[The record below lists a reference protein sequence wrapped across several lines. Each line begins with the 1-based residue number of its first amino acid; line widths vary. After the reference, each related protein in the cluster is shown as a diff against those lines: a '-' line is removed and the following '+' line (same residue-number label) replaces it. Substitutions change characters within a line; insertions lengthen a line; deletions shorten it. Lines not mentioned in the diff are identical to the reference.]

1 MVASHSSP
9 VYPFAPRASPTS
21 AYPSLKTRK
30 GPIHNPF
37 DKFTQ
42 PEFDEWI
49 DGITSALRRALGQ
62 EPELAASD
70 AETSPDHPDREH
82 TESASDAGS
91 ERSLDVEDSFA
102 DVKARHAKGKAR
114 DPREGPGLGSQQ
126 HPIDLESDEEEEEG
140 EGEEEEE
147 EEYEEEE
154 DREILF
160 QGDEPEEDEGW
171 QGEEYEEEVQEDED
185 NEMGSDVVE
194 MSPRQIVSDGVHEE
208 VIDLISDEEG
218 DEEGDVSHDEAH
230 DHQHAFPPDDGY
242 LGNLFSGD
250 EQEDEGQITPFSC
263 SSRSVPCRSSDFPP
277 ALKDNFSQPPDIR
290 DPWEGPKTYAE
301 DYYAGGDL
309 RDADLKL
316 ERPSP
321 SNLTPLR
328 QERDV
333 ETFPTFIPGQL
344 DLLSES
350 EPDLNNC
357 RLSTIPCRTG

>member
-9 VYPFAPRASPTS
+9 VYPSAPRASPL

-30 GPIHNPF
+30 EPIHNPF

-42 PEFDEWI
+42 PEFDAWI

-62 EPELAASD
+62 EPELAAGPNSD
-70 AETSPDHPDREH
+70 AETSPHHHDRDH
-82 TESASDAGS
+82 TESASDTGS

-126 HPIDLESDEEEEEG
+126 HPIDLESEDEE
-140 EGEEEEE
+140 EEEEE

-160 QGDEPEEDEGW
+160 HGDEPEEEEGW
-171 QGEEYEEEVQEDED
+171 QGEEYEEEVQDD
-185 NEMGSDVVE
+185 EMGSDIVE
-194 MSPRQIVSDGVHEE
+194 MSPRQIVSDAVHEE

-230 DHQHAFPPDDGY
+230 DDQHAFAPDDSY
-242 LGNLFSGD
+242 SGNLFSGD
-250 EQEDEGQITPFSC
+250 EQEDEGQFAPFTC
-263 SSRSVPCRSSDFPP
+263 SSRSVPCCSSDFPP
-277 ALKDNFSQPPDIR
+277 SVENNFSQPPDIR

-309 RDADLKL
+309 RDTDLKS

-328 QERDV
+328 QERV

-344 DLLSES
+344 DLLSRS
-350 EPDLNNC
+350 EHDGDLNNC
-357 RLSTIPCRTG
+357 RLCTISCRTG